1 MKEADTNCFSRPLL
15 LQQTNSVN
23 GHQQTPSGRGGGG
36 TSLYKPYR
44 YVLPQGVG
52 FLRPFGLKTGIDF
65 AHFGLE
71 SGMVFKGTAV
81 AGTNV
86 FLFQFQMSK
95 KERETWK
102 FEMDF

>member
-23 GHQQTPSGRGGGG
+23 GHQQTPSGRGGG

-71 SGMVFKGTAV
+71 PGMVFKGTAV

-86 FLFQFQMSK
+86 FLFQFQMSM
-95 KERETWK
+95 KERET
-102 FEMDF
+102 